1 MAVNTKNAY
10 GNITISDDAIACA
23 TGQIAL
29 DCYGIIGLDGFRKST
44 FTSFKSR
51 HKNLSKGVKITT
63 KENRIFIDLYVIL
76 KYGLSIATVTE
87 NLKSAVKYG
96 IEKFTGMIVDAV
108 NINIVSVRV

>member
-29 DCYGIIGLDGFRKST
+29 DCYGVIDLVGFKKSKL
-44 FTSFKSR
+44 SPRSR
-51 HKNLSKGVKITT
+51 HKN
-63 KENRIFIDLYVIL
+63 RIYIDLYVIL
-76 KYGLSIATVTE
+76 KYGISITTVTE